1 MAAISREISGS
12 TQDSDLRE
20 VVLETMRADPR
31 HWSGHY
37 HDPAAESLDLQF
49 SLSDRVRYY
58 WPYPR
63 IQKACEAL
71 LERLRRSPIP
81 LTLLSQYLPLQ
92 YEVVRAGR
100 LRATV
105 DELLHEG
112 IALTLRP
119 YMQACEA

>member
-1 MAAISREISGS
+1 
-12 TQDSDLRE
+12 L
-20 VVLETMRADPR
+20 
-31 HWSGHY
+31 
-37 HDPAAESLDLQF
+37 LD
-49 SLSDRVRYY
+49 
-58 WPYPR
+58 
-63 IQKACEAL
+63 
-71 LERLRRSPIP
+71 RLRRSPIP